1 MFHQSRTKTRKDKI
15 KTMTNTPYFSV
26 NISFNEWLK
35 IRDPLLHEQ
44 FNESWRA
51 NAAAALMG
59 LGSSMGLVNAQSPTP
74 TPTPTVNQVNQQ
86 EDKPEYN
93 LEAMKKL
100 INTNPEDIDQIS
112 SRYTNFKESGEFY
125 KKLLDPKYQKENNIT
140 EKEVS
145 EKLHDLYKKI
155 PAANL
160 FFVKTTDH
168 TGKPR
173 GYVIVENDLDFDD
186 VTEKKLS
193 WWYRLT
199 PQQIQTYKKLQKQQ
213 FQAYHSPENKYKD
226 DIVAIKEVIPIN
238 YIRMAQKN
246 KEKFDKDYA
255 NLKNPT
261 NDDIGFAT
269 NKEKFNKPIRMIVIT
284 DEAMNKEDANAFAT
298 IDHKGSVIVMRK
310 SSFIELPSKTSI
322 GKLTPRGIESLA
334 HELRHT
340 TQDISKTPQSRG
352 QKTASSYKHYMHDPR
367 EMGVRIAAIKN
378 LISSKTISDYLGN
391 DPVSQAIKMS
401 LPQDEKQILN
411 LILNNDLWEKQIIYQ
426 ERNNPKVQQIE
437 IEQKINYIIER
448 IKLLNHDADSLID
461 LYQSLDTE
469 EKQNYMKEILQN
481 YDKVVQNKPNY
492 PRELNLS
499 YPQRT

>member
-1 MFHQSRTKTRKDKI
+1 
-15 KTMTNTPYFSV
+15 MTNPPYFSV

-44 FNESWRA
+44 VNESWRA

-74 TPTPTVNQVNQQ
+74 NPTPTVNQVNQQ

-100 INTNPEDIDQIS
+100 INTYPEKIDDIS

-160 FFVKTTDH
+160 FFVKKTDY

-173 GYVIVENDLDFDD
+173 GYIIVENDLDFDD

-193 WWYRLT
+193 WYYRLT
-199 PQQIQTYKKLQKQQ
+199 PQQIQTYKKLQNQQ
-213 FQAYHSPENKYKD
+213 FEAYHSPENKYKD
-226 DIVAIKEVIPIN
+226 DILAIKEVIPIN

-269 NKEKFNKPIRMIVIT
+269 NKEKFNKPIRMIIIT
-284 DEAMNKEDANAFAT
+284 DEAMNKKSGSASSAFAT
-298 IDHKGSVIVMRK
+298 TDHKGYVIVMRK

-322 GKLTPRGIESLA
+322 GKLTPEGLEYLA

-340 TQDISKTPQSRG
+340 TQDNRKVPESRRQNDYLG
-352 QKTASSYKHYMHDPR
+352 YKHYMHDPV

-378 LISSKTISDYLGN
+378 LMSSKTISDYLGN

-411 LILNNDLWEKQIIYQ
+411 LILNNDLWEKQIIQ
-426 ERNNPKVQQIE
+426 NNPKLQQRE

-448 IKLLNHDADSLID
+448 IKLLNSDASSLIK
-461 LYQSLDTE
+461 LYQSLDPQ

-499 YPQRT
+499 YPQKT

>member
-1 MFHQSRTKTRKDKI
+1 M
-15 KTMTNTPYFSV
+15 NNPPYFSV
-26 NISFNEWLK
+26 NTSFNEWLK

-44 FNESWRA
+44 VNESWRA

-74 TPTPTVNQVNQQ
+74 TPKPTVNQVNQQ

-100 INTNPEDIDQIS
+100 INTHPEDIDQIG

-145 EKLHDLYKKI
+145 EKLQDLYKKI
-155 PAANL
+155 PAANI
-160 FFVKTTDH
+160 FFVKRTDY
-168 TGKPR
+168 TGKPL
-173 GYVIVENDLDFDD
+173 GYKIVPNDLDFDD

-193 WWYRLT
+193 WYYRLT

-213 FQAYHSPENKYKD
+213 FDAYYYSPENKYKD
-226 DIVAIKEVIPIN
+226 DILAIKEVIPIN

-246 KEKFDKDYA
+246 KEKFDKDYT

-269 NKEKFNKPIRMIVIT
+269 NKEKFNKPIRMIIIT
-284 DEAMNKEDANAFAT
+284 DEAMNKKLGDADAFAT
-298 IDHKGSVIVMRK
+298 TDHKGSVIVMRK

-322 GKLTPRGIESLA
+322 GKLTPEGLESLA

-340 TQDISKTPQSRG
+340 TQDDSKTPESRKQRRDLG
-352 QKTASSYKHYMHDPR
+352 YKHYMHDPV

-378 LISSKTISDYLGN
+378 LMSSKTISDYLGN

-411 LILNNDLWEKQIIYQ
+411 LILNNDLWEKQIIQ
-426 ERNNPKVQQIE
+426 NNPKLQQRE
-437 IEQKINYIIER
+437 IEQKINSIIGR
-448 IKLLNHDADSLID
+448 IKLLNSDARSLIR
-461 LYQSLDTE
+461 LYQSLDPQ

-499 YPQRT
+499 YPQKT

>member
-1 MFHQSRTKTRKDKI
+1 
-15 KTMTNTPYFSV
+15 MTNPPYFSV
-26 NISFNEWLK
+26 NTSFNEWLK

-44 FNESWRA
+44 VNESWRA

-100 INTNPEDIDQIS
+100 INTNPETIDDIS

-155 PAANL
+155 PATNI

-168 TGKPR
+168 TGKPT
-173 GYVIVENDLDFDD
+173 GYVIVPDDLFGSDD
-186 VTEKKLS
+186 DGHTAEYLERKYKLN
-193 WWYRLT
+193 
-199 PQQIQTYKKLQKQQ
+199 PQQIKTYNKLQKQQ
-213 FQAYHSPENKYKD
+213 FLAYHSPENKFKD

-238 YIRMAQKN
+238 YIRMVQKN

-269 NKEKFNKPIRMIVIT
+269 NKEKFNKPLRMIVVT
-284 DEAMNKEDANAFAT
+284 DESMYEKFGEADAFAAK
-298 IDHKGSVIVMRK
+298 DHKGDVIVMRK

-322 GKLTPRGIESLA
+322 GKLTPEGLGFLA

-340 TQDISKTPQSRG
+340 TQDNSKVPESRR
-352 QKTASSYKHYMHDPR
+352 QTRFDSHKHYMHDPR

-378 LISSKTISDYLGN
+378 LMSSKTISDYLGN

-411 LILNNDLWEKQIIYQ
+411 LILNNDLWEKQIIQ
-426 ERNNPKVQQIE
+426 NNPKLQQRE
-437 IEQKINYIIER
+437 IEQKINSIIER
-448 IKLLNHDADSLID
+448 IKLLSRDARSLIK
-461 LYQSLDTE
+461 LYQSLDPQ

-499 YPQRT
+499 YPQKT

>member
-1 MFHQSRTKTRKDKI
+1 
-15 KTMTNTPYFSV
+15 MTNPPYFSV
-26 NISFNEWLK
+26 NTSFNEWLK

-44 FNESWRA
+44 VNESWKA

-93 LEAMKKL
+93 IEAFKKL
-100 INTNPEDIDQIS
+100 INTDPDS
-112 SRYTNFKESGEFY
+112 LKEICSVYNTFREGGEFY
-125 KKLLDPKYQKENNIT
+125 KKLLDTKYQKENNIT
-140 EKEVS
+140 EKEVL
-145 EKLHDLYKKI
+145 KALQDLYKKI
-155 PAANL
+155 PAANI
-160 FFVKTTDH
+160 FFVKNDYE
-168 TGKPR
+168 GVME
-173 GYVIVENDLDFDD
+173 YVIVPDFMEEQEN
-186 VTEKKLS
+186 KLRYH
-193 WWYRLT
+193 YRLN
-199 PQQIQTYKKLQKQQ
+199 PQQIQTYKDQQKKLNST
-213 FQAYHSPENKYKD
+213 YHSPENKYKD
-226 DIVAIKEVIPIN
+226 NILSIKEVMPIN

-246 KEKFDKDYA
+246 KEKFDKDYE
-255 NLKNPT
+255 NLQKPG
-261 NDDIGFAT
+261 DDDLGFAT
-269 NKEKFNKPIRMIVIT
+269 DKEKFNKPIRMIIIT
-284 DEAMNKEDANAFAT
+284 DEAMNKTGGNTLAFAT
-298 IDHKGSVIVMRK
+298 TDHKGSVIVMRK

-322 GKLTPRGIESLA
+322 GKLTPEGIEFLA

-340 TQDISKTPQSRG
+340 TQDNSKVPKSRK

-411 LILNNDLWEKQIIYQ
+411 LILNNDLWEKQIIQ
-426 ERNNPKVQQIE
+426 NNPKLQQKE

-448 IKLLNHDADSLID
+448 IKLLDSDADSLID
-461 LYQSLDTE
+461 LYRSLNPE

>member
-1 MFHQSRTKTRKDKI
+1 
-15 KTMTNTPYFSV
+15 MTNPPYFSV

-44 FNESWRA
+44 VNESWKA

-59 LGSSMGLVNAQSPTP
+59 LGSSMGLVNAQS
-74 TPTPTVNQVNQQ
+74 PTPTVNQVNQQ

-100 INTNPEDIDQIS
+100 INTYPENIDQIS

-160 FFVKTTDH
+160 FFVKATDY
-168 TGKPR
+168 TGKPT
-173 GYVIVENDLDFDD
+173 GYVIVENGLDFDD

-193 WWYRLT
+193 WYYRLT

-213 FQAYHSPENKYKD
+213 FETYHSPENKYKD
-226 DIVAIKEVIPIN
+226 DIVAIKEVIPID

-269 NKEKFNKPIRMIVIT
+269 NKEKFNKPLRMIIIT
-284 DEAMNKEDANAFAT
+284 DEGMNKKLGDTLGFAT
-298 IDHKGSVIVMRK
+298 TDHKGSVIVMRK

-322 GKLTPRGIESLA
+322 GKLTPEGLETLA

-340 TQDISKTPQSRG
+340 TQDSSKTPESRKQRRDLG
-352 QKTASSYKHYMHDPR
+352 YKHYMHDPR

-378 LISSKTISDYLGN
+378 LTTINPTILDYLGN

-411 LILNNDLWEKQIIYQ
+411 LILNNDLWEKQIIQ
-426 ERNNPKVQQIE
+426 NNPKLEQIE

-448 IKLLNHDADSLID
+448 IKSLDSDASSLIN
-461 LYQSLDTE
+461 LYRSLNPE